1 MIDTEKEHLKL
12 LSRASADVPGNP
24 HCSTLIRWAL
34 RGVKG
39 IKLETV
45 VVGGRRFTSVEA
57 IRRFIERLSVAR
69 GASPSHAAPT
79 PDQGV
84 RRVDDELAREGF

>member
-1 MIDTEKEHLKL
+1 MIDTDKEHLKP

-34 RGVKG
+34 RGVRG
-39 IKLETV
+39 IKLESV

-57 IRRFIERLSVAR
+57 IRRFIQRLSGDQRATP
-69 GASPSHAAPT
+69 SPLVSSPTSAAKFA
-79 PDQGV
+79 
-84 RRVDDELAREGF
+84 DDELEEQGF